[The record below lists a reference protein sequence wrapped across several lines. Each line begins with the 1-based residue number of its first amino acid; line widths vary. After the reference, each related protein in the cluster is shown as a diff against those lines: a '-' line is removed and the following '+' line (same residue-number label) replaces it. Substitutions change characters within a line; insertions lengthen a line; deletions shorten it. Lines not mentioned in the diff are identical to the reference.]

1 MCRPPSRDRPMRIEQ
16 GTIASFFIVLVL
28 LCHPAA
34 AVKSGNSFNSGKDVH
49 YEEIDFRFE
58 GICICPRPPPVYFEE
73 GMIYSYW
80 EPFLLEDTVSVANY
94 SAKQGEFMGSS
105 TLDQLGG
112 KNKSSDAIEIANEST
127 FAQGHAY
134 LIPIMEGIC
143 DRNDYGMWWS
153 EYDSM
158 WQDDELSIL
167 IHPEAA
173 LFANKEMQMACMTD
187 ATAVNLGFPLDF
199 MPWCVGSGGS
209 VYPMNGHVDNDNIVQ
224 ANSTVAAR
232 LIAKLCRIGMICD
245 PANLC
250 GCDYTPVWIK
260 SHYKLHT
267 ARPANRSPA
276 YPVGKSAK
284 FYDPGLNPPYYGE
297 EGSNDEF
304 LWVVYRQQRCCTCCE

>member
-1 MCRPPSRDRPMRIEQ
+1 MI
-16 GTIASFFIVLVL
+16 L

-187 ATAVNLGFPLDF
+187 AAAVNLGFPLDF

>member
-1 MCRPPSRDRPMRIEQ
+1 MAIRQACR
-16 GTIASFFIVLVL
+16 IASFVIAMAA

-34 AVKSGNSFNSGKDVH
+34 AVKSGNSFNSAKDVH

-58 GICICPRPPPVYFEE
+58 GICICPRPPPIFFEE
-73 GMIYSYW
+73 GMIFSYW

-245 PANLC
+245 PVNLC
-250 GCDYTPVWIK
+250 GCDSTPIWIK

-276 YPVGKSAK
+276 YPVGKSSK
-284 FYDPGLNPPYYGE
+284 FYDPGLNPPYNGE

>member
-1 MCRPPSRDRPMRIEQ
+1 MRIEQ
-16 GTIASFFIVLVL
+16 GAIAAFIMVLAL
-28 LCHPAA
+28 LCKPAV
-34 AVKSGNSFNSGKDVH
+34 AVKSGNAFNSAKDVH

-105 TLDQLGG
+105 SLDQLGG

-173 LFANKEMQMACMTD
+173 LFANKAMQMACMTD
-187 ATAVNLGFPLDF
+187 AAAVNLGFPLDF

-250 GCDYTPVWIK
+250 GCDMTPVWIK